1 MTMDDKD
8 RLPDDLLFEA
18 DGHVTEVALACLA
31 DGEIALLDA
40 EAVAHV
46 DRCDTCTARLGA
58 SALRSLVATEALSAV
73 GAAASSEAR
82 ALVVT
87 SPTALSRPA
96 SSRPASSRPSTM
108 GASPVHPGGL
118 ASEPWTP
125 RLGRSRR
132 PLPVLAIA
140 AALVLAT
147 AAGAPGFFET
157 AAALPRQLPSVQI
170 LVRVFV
176 VLARSTPEGLFPAAV
191 LLRWASAAVLIVVG
205 SVVALSMTRRGS
217 LQEEGGVG

>member
-1 MTMDDKD
+1 MTMDDQD

-46 DRCDTCTARLGA
+46 DGCDTCTARLGA
-58 SALRSLVATEALSAV
+58 EALRSLVATEALSAV
-73 GAAASSEAR
+73 GAAAASEAR

-96 SSRPASSRPSTM
+96 SSRPASSRR
-108 GASPVHPGGL
+108 A
-118 ASEPWTP
+118 
-125 RLGRSRR
+125 RR

-176 VLARSTPEGLFPAAV
+176 VLARSTPEGLFTAAV

-205 SVVALSMTRRGS
+205 SAVALSVTRRRS

>member
-1 MTMDDKD
+1 MTMDNQD

-18 DGHVTEVALACLA
+18 DGHVTEAALACLA

-40 EAVAHV
+40 TAVTHV
-46 DRCDTCTARLGA
+46 DECNTCTARLGA
-58 SALRSLVATEALSAV
+58 EALRSLVAREALSHV
-73 GAAASSEAR
+73 GSAAASESR
-82 ALVVT
+82 ALVLPG
-87 SPTALSRPA
+87 PTALSQPA
-96 SSRPASSRPSTM
+96 SSR
-108 GASPVHPGGL
+108 
-118 ASEPWTP
+118 
-125 RLGRSRR
+125 RSRR
-132 PLPVLAIA
+132 PLPLLAIA

-176 VLARSTPEGLFPAAV
+176 VLARSAPEGLFTAAL

-205 SVVALSMTRRGS
+205 SAVALSMTRRRS
-217 LQEEGGVG
+217 LQEEGEVG